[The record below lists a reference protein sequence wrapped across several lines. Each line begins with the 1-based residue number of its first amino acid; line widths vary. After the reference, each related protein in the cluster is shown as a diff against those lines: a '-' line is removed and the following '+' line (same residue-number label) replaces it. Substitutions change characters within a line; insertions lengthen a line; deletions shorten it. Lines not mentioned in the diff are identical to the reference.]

1 MRVSAVPDRPG
12 TVRRLAL
19 DPPTVPA
26 ELLLRLV
33 KYKNLAR
40 VPPPIWEAARQV
52 AAEAGRLAAPEAVL
66 WRGPVAAEP
75 DGVVTLAGTAR
86 LRSRVLARMLATS
99 REAFVLVL
107 TVGPAIEER
116 ARVMLEAR
124 LLLEGFLMDTAGWAA
139 IELTVRGIRLR
150 LREEERRH
158 GRSVTHRLG
167 PGHCDWLLEEQ
178 MTLIA
183 LFGDAP
189 LPVTLTDAACM
200 QPCKSI
206 SAVYGIV
213 AGERG

>member
-1 MRVSAVPDRPG
+1 MRVSAAPEPPG
-12 TVRRLAL
+12 TVRRLVL
-19 DPPTVPA
+19 DPPAVPA

-52 AAEAGRLAAPEAVL
+52 AAEAGRLAVPEAVL

-107 TVGPAIEER
+107 TVGPGIEER

-139 IELTVRGIRLR
+139 IELTVRGIRLG

-167 PGHCDWLLEEQ
+167 PGHCDWSLEEQ
-178 MTLIA
+178 TTLLA

-189 LPVTLTDAACM
+189 LPVTLNAAACM
-200 QPCKSI
+200 QPRKSI
-206 SAVYGIV
+206 SAVYGV
-213 AGERG
+213 VPGERG